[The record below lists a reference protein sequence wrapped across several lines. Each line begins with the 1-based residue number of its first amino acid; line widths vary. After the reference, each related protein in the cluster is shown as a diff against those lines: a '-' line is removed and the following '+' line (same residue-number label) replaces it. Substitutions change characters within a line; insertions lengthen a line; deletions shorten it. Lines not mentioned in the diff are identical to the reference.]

1 MTVKELIEILSK
13 QNPDAE
19 LTVTKK
25 TWCRDGQYHGPGQYG
40 YFEYDT
46 DDFALVEISSTDNTV
61 DFCY

>member
-1 MTVKELIEILSK
+1 MTVKDLIEILSK

-25 TWCRDGQYHGPGQYG
+25 TWEKGIAICGASGHY
-40 YFEYDT
+40 EYDT
-46 DDFALVEISSTDNTV
+46 DNFELVKISSTDKKV

>member
-1 MTVKELIEILSK
+1 MTVKELMEILSK

-25 TWCRDGQYHGPGQYG
+25 IWCYDGQYHGPGQYG
-40 YFEYDT
+40 YFEHDT
-46 DDFALVEISSTDNTV
+46 DDFDLVKITSTDKKV